1 LLILLLNYNTLTMKK
16 LKMLRLYQQNIYNN
30 ALWVP
35 KLKTE
40 RQRKFLV
47 EFLSQY
53 FIELEYLINLNTF
66 DLYTKEKND
75 CNYHNLIYIRCQQYI
90 FFFIKN

>member
-1 LLILLLNYNTLTMKK
+1 MKK
-16 LKMLRLYQQNIYNN
+16 LKMLWLYQQNIYNN

-53 FIELEYLINLNTF
+53 FIELEYLINLNT
-66 DLYTKEKND
+66 
-75 CNYHNLIYIRCQQYI
+75 
-90 FFFIKN
+90 